1 MCIFPLPQEALE
13 NIKNFKYKSTDDSLL
28 YNSCISPCLNKVVE
42 LLPYWL
48 APNLITLIALL
59 FNTLAAIISYKDGG
73 FDFSSKL
80 KPSTCLIVGIFQLIY
95 LLLDNINEKQARRT
109 GNSTPFGIL
118 MDHGCDIFA
127 NIFTAFNL
135 SKLLVLGNDYYY
147 SYSVFFG
154 LFLGFYMMTFEEY
167 KLEEVHFPP
176 INGSD
181 EGNFFIFLLGVFLS
195 YFGQDYMLRKVYEDY
210 SMTVGQLIGI
220 GVVIGGCLCTFF
232 LYLYTYDKK
241 GGWDMAKIA
250 LDNIPFYSSIFVPLL
265 YIAFNLDFYKENNW
279 IVLLNASLI
288 FARVTI
294 DMQIKIL
301 TMEFLTCNVMF
312 MISNCAFIISL
323 FIHVDVYKMYYLI
336 LLFVT
341 QFVELTIFIIRRT
354 KEITDFLEI
363 KIFFINSNNQ
373 FKFN

>member
-1 MCIFPLPQEALE
+1 MCIFPLPKEALE
-13 NIKNFKYKSTDDSLL
+13 NIKNFKNKSTDDSLL
-28 YNSCISPCLNKVVE
+28 YNSCISPCLNKVVK
-42 LLPYWL
+42 LLPFRL

-59 FNTLAAIISYKDGG
+59 FNVLAAIISYKDGG

-95 LLLDNINEKQARRT
+95 LLLDNINEKQAKRT

-135 SKLLVLGNDYYY
+135 SKLLVLGNDFYY

-154 LFLGFYMMTFEEY
+154 LFLGFYMTTFEEY
-167 KLEEVHFPP
+167 KLSEVHYPP

-181 EGNFFIFLLGVFLS
+181 EGNFFVFLLGVFLY
-195 YFGQDYMLRKVYEDY
+195 YFGQDYMLRKVFEDY
-210 SMTVGQLIGI
+210 SMTAGQLIGI
-220 GVVIGGCLCTFF
+220 GVVIGGFLCTFF

-241 GGWDMAKIA
+241 GGWGMAKIA

-265 YIAFNLDFYKENNW
+265 YIAFNLDFYKENKW

-301 TMEFLTCNVMF
+301 TQEFLTCNVMF
-312 MISNCAFIISL
+312 MISNCGFITSL

-341 QFVELTIFIIRRT
+341 QFVELTIFIIRRA

-363 KIFFINSNNQ
+363 KIIY
-373 FKFN
+373 